1 LAPLRAAASLLVAV
15 IALAACGAGG
25 DPVEPAP
32 KLDTIGAADPSDT
45 LFASVAVGREHS
57 CALTRGGRAFCWG
70 WGGQGQLGTHAPPP
84 DCAGSCALTPVP
96 VFGGLRFTQLAARD
110 EVTCG
115 LSSSGAVACWGRP
128 VGSPVL
134 SMPAALRGAPALRT
148 IALTAGQDV
157 CGLDAAG
164 RPWCTAGWWGG
175 NGSAGADTLRAV
187 PGGVRFSTLGDEC
200 GTTAG
205 GALYCWNGFVDTT
218 VFDPGAVVLDR
229 CNVGYRY
236 TPEGV
241 PCSPAAVRLRAS
253 VAMGQPAR
261 QSRDCALDAAGA
273 AYCWSGARADLA
285 RMGLMRADTGAAG
298 WLPERLPF
306 PVPLVALFGDAGGPG
321 AGGICGSDASG
332 AVYCRGSGA
341 YGLFGNGP
349 GPAPAG
355 PPVPAA
361 GGMRFVSA
369 AGSLTHMCG
378 VTAAGVVHC
387 WGAGRS
393 GQLGVGGT
401 GLEACDGLYYVG
413 TQPCL
418 TRPRRIASIA
428 GR

>member
-70 WGGQGQLGTHAPPP
+70 WGGDGQLGNHGTPP
-84 DCAGSCALTPVP
+84 DCGGACALTPLP
-96 VFGGLRFTQLAARD
+96 VFGGLRFTQLVARD
-110 EVTCG
+110 DVTCA
-115 LSSSGAVACWGRP
+115 LSPSGAVACWGGGAASR
-128 VGSPVL
+128 SI
-134 SMPAALRGAPALRT
+134 PAALQGGPALRAL
-148 IALTAGQDV
+148 ALTGRRDV
-157 CGLDAAG
+157 CGLDASGRAWCAAAWATWAG
-164 RPWCTAGWWGG
+164 SDSL
-175 NGSAGADTLRAV
+175 NTLRAV
-187 PGGVRFSTLGDEC
+187 PGGVRFAAVGDDC
-200 GTTAG
+200 GTTVG
-205 GALYCWNGFVDTT
+205 GALYCWKGTVDTT
-218 VFDPGAVVLDR
+218 VFDPGGVVLDR
-229 CNVGYRY
+229 CEVGSRS
-236 TPEGV
+236 TSIVV
-241 PCSPAAVRLRAS
+241 PCSPAAVRLRTAA
-253 VAMGQPAR
+253 VMAQPAR

-369 AGSLTHMCG
+369 ASSLTHMCG
-378 VTAAGVVHC
+378 VTAAGAVHC